1 MNKVWTDRC
10 TARPEGNVACCRGGE
25 GGRGVSASGEG
36 DPKAAKKAEEAQ
48 KGTMAWL
55 RCGCSATSHSTS
67 QKTKQKY

>member
-10 TARPEGNVACCRGGE
+10 TARQGGNVACCKGG
-25 GGRGVSASGEG
+25 GGVPASGKG
-36 DPKAAKKAEEAQ
+36 DPKAAKKAEEAH

-55 RCGCSATSHSTS
+55 RCRCSATTRSTS